1 MDPVSGGVGMGFRE
15 FYDNGDS
22 RDGEFRHEVLNACL
36 NAVTDKKDDILAYLA
51 LDLGII
57 KPECMLYY
65 CSLIER
71 PLKLAAGKAKNAL
84 RSSWEV
90 PKAPYIISMGRTHY
104 EPYGLVLIDPDRR
117 MPFLHSFGVYM
128 MSLALGNCTVFRFRG
143 RETSTAA
150 FLTDITNKCVPGNFG
165 RIYFEGEECSISDPD
180 LILGGF
186 DYSAVS
192 KNDKIGRAVA
202 VFDAL
207 AEIDKNAE
215 KVVYA
220 WKKFSGLTEIAPEI
234 VFVPNVLR
242 EKFVKNFNK
251 WHRRK
256 TGMEAPEK
264 MPVIGYDGDE
274 SLWDHLEKEGK
285 LAAFYVF
292 SGDSILRDRLIRDI
306 PFCTGCINGTSLRPP
321 DLRVIEEKLVRE
333 KILTVK

>member
-1 MDPVSGGVGMGFRE
+1 MGFRE

-84 RSSWEV
+84 RSTWEV

-165 RIYFEGEECSISDPD
+165 RI
-180 LILGGF
+180 
-186 DYSAVS
+186 
-192 KNDKIGRAVA
+192 
-202 VFDAL
+202 
-207 AEIDKNAE
+207 
-215 KVVYA
+215 
-220 WKKFSGLTEIAPEI
+220 
-234 VFVPNVLR
+234 
-242 EKFVKNFNK
+242 
-251 WHRRK
+251 
-256 TGMEAPEK
+256 
-264 MPVIGYDGDE
+264 
-274 SLWDHLEKEGK
+274 
-285 LAAFYVF
+285 
-292 SGDSILRDRLIRDI
+292 
-306 PFCTGCINGTSLRPP
+306 
-321 DLRVIEEKLVRE
+321 
-333 KILTVK
+333 